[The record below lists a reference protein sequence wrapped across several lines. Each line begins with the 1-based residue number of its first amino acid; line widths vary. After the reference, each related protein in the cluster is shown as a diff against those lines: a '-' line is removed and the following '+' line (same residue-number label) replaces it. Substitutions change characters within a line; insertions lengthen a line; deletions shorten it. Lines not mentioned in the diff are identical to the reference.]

1 MNLPT
6 SLKLTWIFTLAL
18 AVKLLPEP
26 GSEGHE
32 IADNRILSTNPRGAP
47 EPNVTWK
54 EPGMKFT
61 HIYIYIHMY
70 IHIHYTQD
78 IHIHPCI
85 DYSIHIAT
93 GVKCETPAPS
103 PDPPGCSGHRDR
115 IRRRRGTPGWQ
126 CCLPQQPG
134 LWRLGAGQKTL
145 KNAGLNGRCAC
156 LMGDVHGDFLL
167 NHDIFMVI

>member
-26 GSEGHE
+26 GSGCHE

-61 HIYIYIHMY
+61 YRYIYIHMY

-93 GVKCETPAPS
+93 GVKPQPHPPILPAAQATETEFDDDEGPPDGDAACHSSLAFGDLAP
-103 PDPPGCSGHRDR
+103 GKKR
-115 IRRRRGTPGWQ
+115 
-126 CCLPQQPG
+126 
-134 LWRLGAGQKTL
+134 
-145 KNAGLNGRCAC
+145 
-156 LMGDVHGDFLL
+156 
-167 NHDIFMVI
+167 